1 MDPITAYIRVMWEER
16 TKLDPVEEELQAKE
30 RGMLGLIL
38 RCCPPQQLEIDANR
52 RLILPVELSKI
63 LERSHL
69 VSPWCFYV
77 GYQGCIH
84 LVSACFWR
92 EYRGWVTK
100 KVKNKE
106 TRGLILNG
114 FAGARF
120 EHSNAPD
127 NDPSLF
133 RSKFRR
139 VTIPEYFCSLAGIFP
154 EGPARAKAV
163 LTGGHSIDQTCSW
176 LEIWALSKK
185 LEFDTDRLAGKQ
197 YKPGFKLFPKK
208 SGT

>member
-1 MDPITAYIRVMWEER
+1 MDPITAYIRILSEPQKREPDQEKLRAGER
-16 TKLDPVEEELQAKE
+16 E
-30 RGMLGLIL
+30 MIGLIL
-38 RCCPPQQLEIDANR
+38 RCCPPQQLEIESNR
-52 RLILPVELSKI
+52 RLTLPAELSNI
-63 LERSHL
+63 LQGSNL
-69 VSPWCFYV
+69 TSPWCIYI

-92 EYRGWVTK
+92 EYRCWVTK

-120 EHSNAPD
+120 ERSNTPKD
-127 NDPSLF
+127 DPSLF
-133 RSKFRR
+133 LSEFRR
-139 VTIPEYFCSLAGIFP
+139 VTIPEYFCRLAGIFP

-163 LTGGHSIDQTCSW
+163 LTGGHSIDHTCSW

-185 LEFDTDRLAGKQ
+185 LEFDALLLAGKQ
-197 YKPGFKLFPKK
+197 HKAKFDISPPK